1 MDQSLTFAYV
11 LPDDAEHACEAFSV
25 PATRKSGAACAVKWD
40 GPESGHELAVTEQT
54 MRAYAAKPRV
64 AFTITRE
71 APFVVPGDRSGDA
84 DRDAGTDGET
94 NGPAD
99 DDENA
104 APERGA
110 PIVSAVEVELAS
122 LMLGSRR
129 AVTAT
134 FGAASDA
141 DADGGA
147 RAIFGAPAAPMPEA
161 LRGFASATITVS
173 LDPFDDD
180 DDGKG
185 KTERVATEMEKQ
197 PFLPPGLASAME
209 PFAVTV
215 STARS
220 LPDAPATRD
229 ALRACAPVAC
239 RVRWAGMPVATV
251 EAARGETDW
260 VAADATVGGADVG
273 AKAVTKKVPEKKP
286 RAYATRRFGAD
297 VGDEPSRTHTRDVT
311 FGRSVL
317 WFGCDVPSE
326 TYPEGMVSAC
336 GEAVQVRVYDR
347 SAPPDPDPFPVAS
360 ATEADGE
367 KASDVTVTG
376 EDEDGTK
383 NENAN
388 ENDDTGMDEETEAA
402 REAERRA
409 SLCLEFPDAESAAYG
424 FASFDVRHMA
434 RRSNAP
440 IVTPRAFASMEA
452 PLVPCAM
459 SRSGAASWRTRPGRF
474 LEAGSTVTL
483 TVEMAVPPRARALP
497 EAAAAAAGNAEATDG
512 ASRDEGDET
521 ETRVETEFEREENVI
536 SVAATETTSRG
547 PFVRATCT
555 FPCDGGGASFLRA
568 VIAATRAQNAK
579 ALRADA
585 AVADAAVAED
595 DARLRFRLA
604 NAEVSE
610 ARASDPDDPC
620 FHLVTGYHLVDGAA
634 RQITV
639 EGTPEAV
646 APIAALFA
654 ARRAEANAATR
665 DAETETKR
673 GDGDGSWSFV
683 MDASARFATRAY
695 HLPEK
700 RKTENNQKVFAGDV
714 FFAPNSVRLRDT
726 LATIVAEP
734 ETHVGDRVKPE
745 AREGLRRARALA
757 EKNTRARR
765 ASESN
770 LYPDPDMLRALD
782 RAFGVALVQEDFCAE
797 ASEATRR
804 LSRSHEDDAE
814 RKTNAKS
821 DAKSDASSATRGVSS
836 KASRAFFESTRA
848 SEKRVKK
855 HPPLTI
861 ENSAYLAGLAR
872 ARVARAERDVQKEV
886 HQATIGRLERTRG
899 AARRDAWAEW
909 NVRRAPR
916 DAFESE
922 TETARRHAT
931 ASTKPVPPPTPG
943 WGRTHAAPFTWPA
956 AHDAAASRVPVAKR
970 PPQSRVDELAEPWS
984 EPTSEHFPTTY
995 FASSFFPGGALDLTK
1010 SRASER
1016 RGGEALS
1023 FPKPFET
1030 RKLRNEARLGAFDG
1044 DVDRERALWENSED
1058 ARRTSASRREN
1069 GKTAAKVTPWRDATA
1084 PRLKAPAQTD
1094 KTRGVLRDPP
1104 VKKSLTGKYVKG
1116 AAAPA
1121 PHSMFLEEPPADL
1134 NGLSLDETFSRSLR
1148 RGALDAAAFL
1158 EGSTRL
1164 DPSTFVAGK
1173 DFVRHNVGSRSM
1185 SHTGRAAGVG
1195 EVAPPRTR
1203 AQRRAS

>member
-71 APFVVPGDRSGDA
+71 APFVVPGDGSGDA

-110 PIVSAVEVELAS
+110 PIVSAAEVELAS

-129 AVTAT
+129 SATAT

-180 DDGKG
+180 DDDDA
-185 KTERVATEMEKQ
+185 ERVATEKEKQ

-229 ALRACAPVAC
+229 ALRACSPVAC
-239 RVRWAGMPVATV
+239 LVRWAGMPVATV

-260 VAADATVGGADVG
+260 VAADAGLGADLFSP
-273 AKAVTKKVPEKKP
+273 KKVPLSKKP
-286 RAYATRRFGAD
+286 RAYATQRFGAR
-297 VGDEPSRTHTRDVT
+297 GDEHSRTHTRDVT

-347 SAPPDPDPFPVAS
+347 SAPPEPDPFRIGAS

-376 EDEDGTK
+376 E
-383 NENAN
+383 NAN
-388 ENDDTGMDEETEAA
+388 ENAKETANEDDDAGMDEETEAA

-409 SLCLEFPDAESAAYG
+409 SLARFPAAESAAYG

-483 TVEMAVPPRARALP
+483 TVEMAVPPRARAPP
-497 EAAAAAAGNAEATDG
+497 EAAAAAAAVENAEATDG

-521 ETRVETEFEREENVI
+521 DGTRAETEPETSEE
-536 SVAATETTSRG
+536 ATEKTAGG

-555 FPCDGGGASFLRA
+555 FPCDGEGASFLRA

-579 ALRADA
+579 ALPSP
-585 AVADAAVAED
+585 DAAVAED

-604 NAEVSE
+604 RAEVSE

-654 ARRAEANAATR
+654 ARRAETNAATR
-665 DAETETKR
+665 NAENAETETKLR
-673 GDGDGSWSFV
+673 DRSWSFV
-683 MDASARFATRAY
+683 MDASARFARRAY

-700 RKTENNQKVFAGDV
+700 QKTKNNSQKVFAGDV
-714 FFAPNSVRLRDT
+714 FFAQNSVRLRDT
-726 LATIVAEP
+726 LETIVAEP
-734 ETHVGDRVKPE
+734 GTHVGDRVKPE

-757 EKNTRARR
+757 EKNTRARH
-765 ASESN
+765 ASELN
-770 LYPDPDMLRALD
+770 LYPDPVMLRALD
-782 RAFGVALVQEDFCAE
+782 RAFGVALVAEDVCAE
-797 ASEATRR
+797 ALCAR
-804 LSRSHEDDAE
+804 EDDAE
-814 RKTNAKS
+814 RKTNAS
-821 DAKSDASSATRGVSS
+821 FATRGVSS
-836 KASRAFFESTRA
+836 KAFFESTRA
-848 SEKRVKK
+848 RVKK

-872 ARVARAERDVQKEV
+872 ARASRAERDVQKEV

-916 DAFESE
+916 DVFESE

-931 ASTKPVPPPTPG
+931 ASTKPVPPPTPD
-943 WGRTHAAPFTWPA
+943 WGRTHDAPFTWPA
-956 AHDAAASRVPVAKR
+956 THDAAASRVPATKR
-970 PPQSRVDELAEPWS
+970 PPQSRVDELAQPWS
-984 EPTSEHFPTTY
+984 EPPSEHFPTTY

-1016 RGGEALS
+1016 RGGEALP

-1044 DVDRERALWENSED
+1044 NVDRERALWENSED
-1058 ARRTSASRREN
+1058 ASRRVSRRDD
-1069 GKTAAKVTPWRDATA
+1069 GFTVLRKTKAAPWRDATA

-1104 VKKSLTGKYVKG
+1104 VKKALTGKYVKG

-1148 RGALDAAAFL
+1148 RGALDSAAFL
-1158 EGSTRL
+1158 EGSTRRP

>member
-71 APFVVPGDRSGDA
+71 APFVVPGDGSGDA

-110 PIVSAVEVELAS
+110 PIVSAAEVELAS

-129 AVTAT
+129 SATAT

-180 DDGKG
+180 DDDDA
-185 KTERVATEMEKQ
+185 ERVATEKEKQ

-229 ALRACAPVAC
+229 ALRACSPVAC
-239 RVRWAGMPVATV
+239 LVRWAGMPVATV

-260 VAADATVGGADVG
+260 VAADAADAGLGADLG
-273 AKAVTKKVPEKKP
+273 AVTKKAVTKKVPEKKP
-286 RAYATRRFGAD
+286 RAYATQRFGAR
-297 VGDEPSRTHTRDVT
+297 GDENSRTHTRDVT

-336 GEAVQVRVYDR
+336 GEAVRVRVYDR
-347 SAPPDPDPFPVAS
+347 SAPPEPDPFRIGAS

-376 EDEDGTK
+376 E
-383 NENAN
+383 NAN
-388 ENDDTGMDEETEAA
+388 ENAKETANEDDDAGMDEETKAA

-409 SLCLEFPDAESAAYG
+409 SLARFPAAESAAYG

-483 TVEMAVPPRARALP
+483 TVEMAVPPRARAPP
-497 EAAAAAAGNAEATDG
+497 EAAAAAAAVENAEATDG

-521 ETRVETEFEREENVI
+521 DGTRAETEPETSEE
-536 SVAATETTSRG
+536 ATEKTAGG

-555 FPCDGGGASFLRA
+555 FPCDGEGASFLRA

-579 ALRADA
+579 ALPSP
-585 AVADAAVAED
+585 DAAVAED

-604 NAEVSE
+604 RAEVSE

-654 ARRAEANAATR
+654 ARRAETNAATR
-665 DAETETKR
+665 NAENAETETKLR
-673 GDGDGSWSFV
+673 DRSWSFV
-683 MDASARFATRAY
+683 MDASARFARRAY

-700 RKTENNQKVFAGDV
+700 QKTKNNSQKVFAGDV
-714 FFAPNSVRLRDT
+714 FFAQNSVRLRDT
-726 LATIVAEP
+726 LETIVAEP
-734 ETHVGDRVKPE
+734 GTHVGDRVKPE

-757 EKNTRARR
+757 EKNTRARH
-765 ASESN
+765 ASELN
-770 LYPDPDMLRALD
+770 LYPDPVMLRALD
-782 RAFGVALVQEDFCAE
+782 RAFGVALVAEDVCAE
-797 ASEATRR
+797 ALCAR
-804 LSRSHEDDAE
+804 EDDAE
-814 RKTNAKS
+814 RKTNAS
-821 DAKSDASSATRGVSS
+821 FATRGVSS
-836 KASRAFFESTRA
+836 KAFFESTRA
-848 SEKRVKK
+848 RVKK

-872 ARVARAERDVQKEV
+872 ARASRAERDVQKEV

-916 DAFESE
+916 DVFESE

-931 ASTKPVPPPTPG
+931 ASTKPVPPPTPD
-943 WGRTHAAPFTWPA
+943 WGRTHATPFTWPA
-956 AHDAAASRVPVAKR
+956 THDAAASRVPATKR
-970 PPQSRVDELAEPWS
+970 PPQSRVDELAQPWS
-984 EPTSEHFPTTY
+984 EPPSEHFPTTY

-1016 RGGEALS
+1016 RGGEALP

-1044 DVDRERALWENSED
+1044 NVDRERALWENSED
-1058 ARRTSASRREN
+1058 ASRRAKA
-1069 GKTAAKVTPWRDATA
+1069 KTAAKAAPWRDATA

-1104 VKKSLTGKYVKG
+1104 VKKALTGKYVKG

-1158 EGSTRL
+1158 EGSTRRP